1 MSAGGGLENAGLA
14 NRESDATN
22 TDVTGLR
29 MAVVGACRSE
39 LQHLDSLHNQP
50 STPAQISRER
60 NILDSRGTHLELVK
74 ASPTASFL
82 SRASSPGSLSLSF
95 IFFFPPSGRRFP
107 PCNSFFLLFYF
118 PAPCSLPPLLPP
130 TTPPQFFP
138 ISPTLIIKKIKIH
151 TLSWGLNQPRGV
163 YTHTITLMFRLFHLG
178 NCILG
183 TSPVLNRPHMI
194 GNHDFIIIFTHL
206 YNNL

>member
-151 TLSWGLNQPRGV
+151 TLPWGLNQPGEV
-163 YTHTITLMFRLFHLG
+163 YDYYQKVLFCRPNYNGFKHLW
-178 NCILG
+178 
-183 TSPVLNRPHMI
+183 VV
-194 GNHDFIIIFTHL
+194 IIFI
-206 YNNL
+206 